1 MQGCRVQRFQNVVFT
16 SHVDRGAVFRAI
28 YKLKELRPSFLFY
41 GRMPRPIAPK
51 CCLYLPRGLLNFSF
65 VNKSF
70 LTPSIIHLHQVQG
83 SHNGHLV
90 KVIFSYSYVIHNT
103 FTSGG
108 TMPQWISFEIC
119 QSSHGGLWGVLA
131 PSILLLYQAQG
142 YHIRF
147 LFRVIFMSL
156 MD

>member
-1 MQGCRVQRFQNVVFT
+1 ML
-16 SHVDRGAVFRAI
+16 S
-28 YKLKELRPSFLFY
+28 
-41 GRMPRPIAPK
+41 
-51 CCLYLPRGLLNFSF
+51 LPPTWTGLLNFSF
-65 VNKSF
+65 IHKSF
-70 LTPSIIHLHQVQG
+70 LTPSTIHLHQVQG

-119 QSSHGGLWGVLA
+119 QSSHGGLRAVLA

-142 YHIRF
+142 NHTPQSHLYVPHGLKSCSYSIYNTF
-147 LFRVIFMSL
+147 KALPCALLPSVSEQGYLQGVSL
-156 MD
+156 Y